1 MILPSGVYDVSDR
14 LNNDKSITD
23 DKNEFILQKGDRL
36 IILLFRYV
44 IDQKNL
50 NDTHA
55 ILRFNVKAE
64 YVRLE
69 TKKIEYKVEIKLKLK

>member
-1 MILPSGVYDVSDR
+1 MILPSGSYDVSDR
-14 LNNDKSITD
+14 LNNDKSVTE
-23 DKNEFILQKGDRL
+23 DKNEFVLQKGDRL

-44 IDQKNL
+44 TDQKNA

-55 ILRFNVKAE
+55 IIRFNIKAE

-69 TKKIEYKVEIKLKLK
+69 SKKIDYKVEIKLKLK